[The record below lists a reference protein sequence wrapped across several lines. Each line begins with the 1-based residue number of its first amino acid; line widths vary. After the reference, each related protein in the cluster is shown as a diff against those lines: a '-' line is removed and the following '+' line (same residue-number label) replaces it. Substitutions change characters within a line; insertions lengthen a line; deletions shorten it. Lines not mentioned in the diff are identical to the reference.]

1 MDRPCMIVGIDVSHA
16 EPGSDK
22 DSHPAIVASI
32 NGQASQY
39 VAYITGQKSR
49 IEIVQ
54 PLTDG
59 MVKLLIEFKK
69 RNNVMP
75 EHIIIYRDGVSD
87 GQFQEVISTE
97 VEAIK
102 TALALSGYQE
112 EACKIVFIV
121 CQKGHHTRLVY
132 EKSGA
137 EHINVCPG
145 VLVDSHGDNSIVSSR
160 YNEFYLNSHVA
171 IQGTAKPCKYTL
183 LYDSIG
189 LKMSEIQL
197 MTYWLTYLYARCN
210 RSVSYPTPVYYA
222 HWASIR
228 AKALASAGATREELV
243 QICNEWADISCMS
256 FI

>member
-1 MDRPCMIVGIDVSHA
+1 MIVGIDVSHA

-121 CQKGHHTRLVY
+121 YQKGHHTRLVY

-243 QICNEWADISCMS
+243 QICNEWADKSCMP